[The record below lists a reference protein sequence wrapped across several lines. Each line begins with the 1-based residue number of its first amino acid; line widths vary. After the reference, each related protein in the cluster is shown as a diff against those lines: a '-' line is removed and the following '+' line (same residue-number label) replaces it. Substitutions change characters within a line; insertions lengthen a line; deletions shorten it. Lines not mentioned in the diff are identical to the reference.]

1 MANEKV
7 TQQTIADLKLALK
20 ENAEFYHASA
30 INAAHDSIG
39 ALLRARAQERTELAQ
54 QLDSAQPDGAQPDG
68 VQPDGVQPSD
78 DADATLASQGDSLG
92 ASLRRGFTTVT
103 AALTIEPTLTDRYLV
118 LECQKADE
126 RLLAQYE
133 AALKDADLPSWLRSR
148 ITEQQ
153 AQIQATYTFTGTR
166 FKRQTSNVVLGLFA
180 QQADLQEVMATLR
193 ALGFTDEQLTV
204 VTTEQ
209 LVDKVLGDRK
219 AELSTSSAG
228 VAALGGSL
236 VGGLLGLIAGIGI
249 LALPGVGAVVALA
262 AATTV
267 IGSTAVGASIGA
279 TQGAFLGMLIG
290 WGVAEEN
297 TQRYTVGVQ
306 RGEFLLVVYA
316 AEEQTQQ
323 VATLMR
329 SHNGSDV
336 EVRSDEQLNGNSD
349 TADAPP
355 AEPVVQPTSQGKTSA

>member
-1 MANEKV
+1 MADEKV
-7 TQQTIADLKLALK
+7 TQQTIADLPAALK

-30 INAAHDSIG
+30 INAAHESIG

-54 QLDSAQPDGAQPDG
+54 QLGRGQPDAAQG
-68 VQPDGVQPSD
+68 
-78 DADATLASQGDSLG
+78 DADASLAGQGDTLG

-133 AALKDADLPSWLRSR
+133 AALQHEELPSWLRR
-148 ITEQQ
+148 RLAEQQ
-153 AQIQATYTFTGTR
+153 TQIQTTYTFTGTR
-166 FKRQTSNVVLGLFA
+166 FKRQASNVVLGLFA
-180 QQADLQEVMATLR
+180 QQADLQETMAALR
-193 ALGFTDEQLTV
+193 TLGFSDEQLTV

-236 VGGLLGLIAGIGI
+236 VGGLLGLVAGIGI

-336 EVRSDEQLNGNSD
+336 EVRSDEHLGD
-349 TADAPP
+349 KADASPMSP
-355 AEPVVQPTSQGKTSA
+355 APLTKQTP